1 MFRFIMPVILIGI
14 AVTTFFMFTNPVYK
28 DISELRAE
36 VASYNEALDNSKA
49 LENERD
55 KLTAKYN
62 AINPEN
68 LTKIA
73 KLLPENVDNIRL
85 ILEIEQIAL
94 PYGMV
99 LKDVKYDTTD
109 AGAAAT
115 GSAAIQGGGA
125 TKTSPKDYGIF
136 DLSFSTTGTY
146 NNFINFTKDL
156 ENNLRIVDMSSII
169 FSSNNIVGASSNP
182 SSKTVSTEVYK
193 YDFKIKTYWLKN

>member
-1 MFRFIMPVILIGI
+1 MTRFLLPIILIGI
-14 AVTTFFMFTNPVYK
+14 AITFFFAFTNPMYNN
-28 DISELRAE
+28 ILTLNEE
-36 VASYNEALDNSKA
+36 VTSYNDALDNSKT

-68 LTKIA
+68 LMKIA

-115 GSAAIQGGGA
+115 GSA
-125 TKTSPKDYGIF
+125 
-136 DLSFSTTGTY
+136 
-146 NNFINFTKDL
+146 
-156 ENNLRIVDMSSII
+156 
-169 FSSNNIVGASSNP
+169 
-182 SSKTVSTEVYK
+182 
-193 YDFKIKTYWLKN
+193 

>member
-62 AINPEN
+62 SIDPDN
-68 LTKIA
+68 LAKLQ
-73 KLLPENVDNIRL
+73 KLLPESIDNIRL
-85 ILEIEQIAL
+85 ILEIEKIAL

-99 LKDVKYDTTD
+99 LRDVKYNATEKKPATVGVSIQG
-109 AGAAAT
+109 GAAAL
-115 GSAAIQGGGA
+115 AAN
-125 TKTSPKDYGIF
+125 KDYGIWN
-136 DLSFSTTGTY
+136 LEFSTEGSY

-156 ENNLRIVDMSSII
+156 ESNLRIVDISSIDFI
-169 FSSNNIVGASSNP
+169 STDTRVNSSTPAIP
-182 SSKTVSTEVYK
+182 FYK
-193 YDFKIKTYWLKN
+193 YTFKIKTYWLKN

>member
-1 MFRFIMPVILIGI
+1 MPIILII
-14 AVTTFFMFTNPVYK
+14 ISITLFFVFANPLYSE
-28 DISELRAE
+28 ISVLRGE

-68 LTKIA
+68 LAKIA

-99 LKDVKYDTTD
+99 LKDVQYDTAETEANT
-109 AGAAAT
+109 AGGAP
-115 GSAAIQGGGA
+115 IQGGGVA
-125 TKTSPKDYGIF
+125 RTSPKDYGIF

-156 ENNLRIVDMSSII
+156 EKNLRIVDMSSIS
-169 FSSNNIVGASSNP
+169 FSSNNLVAASSNP
-182 SSKTVSTEVYK
+182 NSKTVSTEVYK